1 MVDMAFRAYN
11 GQAGQDMDLARRQP
25 MKVDVRFRGL
35 DRSPSLIA
43 YVVRRA
49 QLRFSHFNGAIH
61 LVVIR
66 IGDVNGPKGGADKR
80 CQVTIRGP
88 ALGTISV
95 VDQSADAHSAV
106 DLVLERAARA
116 AGRNI
121 EQARSVRRHDTGAQ
135 QS

>member
-1 MVDMAFRAYN
+1 
-11 GQAGQDMDLARRQP
+11 

-35 DRSPSLIA
+35 DGSHSLSA

-49 QLRFSHFNGAIH
+49 QLQFGRFNGAIR
-61 LVVIR
+61 LVVVR

-80 CQVTIRGP
+80 CQVTISGP

-95 VDQSADAHSAV
+95 VDLSADAYSAV

-121 EQARSVRRHDTGAQ
+121 EQARSVRRHSTITQ
-135 QS
+135 KN